1 MSINIQMFKNVYAK
15 HNNSQQSIML
25 HAVQI
30 QDKEPILHLTYI
42 TTISSNCTQYLFII
56 KSIKTNF
63 ELRNIHSPQTASIS
77 TAVADPTQ

>member
-1 MSINIQMFKNVYAK
+1 MFKNVYAK

-25 HAVQI
+25 QAVQI

-42 TTISSNCTQYLFII
+42 TTTSSNCTQYLFII
-56 KSIKTNF
+56 KSIKINF
-63 ELRNIHSPQTASIS
+63 ELRNIHSPPIASIP